1 MIKNKIAYTEV
12 FEVLS
17 YMNKEVVIKIP
28 YTILSTIKDNR
39 DLNYISRIDK
49 NDIFNPENL
58 SEKAIAILAWL
69 DLKYLASEESK
80 KKKIKLYQENE
91 RKYQE
96 NLHNKYNPDD
106 ILKNRNRITQEK
118 IKASEET
125 RITIVEEENWYQK
138 IFNLIKNLFKR
149 G

>member
-1 MIKNKIAYTEV
+1 MVKNKIAYTEV

-17 YMNKEVVIKIP
+17 HMNKEVVMKIP

-69 DLKYLASEESK
+69 DLEYLASEESK

-96 NLHNKYNPDD
+96 NLRNKYNPND
-106 ILKNRNRITQEK
+106 ILKNRDRITQEETK
-118 IKASEET
+118 TSEEI
-125 RITIVEEENWYQK
+125 RITIVQEKKWYQK
-138 IFNLIKNLFKR
+138 IFTLIKNLLKR